1 MARNCL
7 PLGKDAGQN
16 PLVNIWLPLAIS
28 DPALFFSTLCFAAV
42 HIDIL
47 TGRKKNVD
55 LLLRKSDT
63 IKTINEKLQCPDE
76 SLSDST
82 IGSVAMLAATES
94 IQGNYQE
101 LRIHMNALT
110 KMVRM
115 RGGLQELSPTLHM
128 FISWQDL
135 LFSAILAQP
144 PTYKPVACCNQLRD
158 NMSLRTHGL
167 SDPPAYP
174 ELASDP
180 VVFEQLQSLLADLK
194 YLTETINKHEYGG
207 AQYSS
212 KLSTLDLMTFSK
224 NRTVVEHRILNMAR
238 SPSTQKPR
246 DVMTRDDYTLEL
258 CRLAALI
265 YLKCGLHM
273 FLPMCSILVSLKEQI
288 MQLTR
293 DGEKYRAI
301 GISGKV
307 QPGCATWGLFMAS
320 LLSSSPEEEEFFAS
334 RIAKG
339 TQSVGGKSCLCSYP
353 HFRQK

>member
-7 PLGKDAGQN
+7 PLGKDAAQN

-47 TGRKKNVD
+47 TGRKRNVD

-63 IKTINEKLQCPDE
+63 IKTINEKLQSPNDA
-76 SLSDST
+76 LSDST

-110 KMVRM
+110 RMVRM
-115 RGGLQELSPTLHM
+115 RGGLQELSATLHM

-144 PTYKPVACCNQLRD
+144 PSYKPVACCNKLRE
-158 NMSLRTHGL
+158 NMPLRPQPP
-167 SDPPAYP
+167 DPPVYP

-180 VVFEQLQSLLADLK
+180 LILEQLQSLLADLRF
-194 YLTETINKHEYGG
+194 LTDTINKHDYGG
-207 AQYSS
+207 NQYSS

-224 NRTVVEHRILNMAR
+224 NRTAVEHRILNMAR
-238 SPSTQKPR
+238 SASTQKPR
-246 DVMTRDDYTLEL
+246 SMMTRDDYTLEL

-273 FLPMCSILVSLKEQI
+273 FLPMCSILDSLKEQI
-288 MQLTR
+288 MQLTL
-293 DGEKYRAI
+293 DGERYCAI

-320 LLSSSPEEEEFFAS
+320 LLSSTPQEEEFFAS

-339 TQSVGGKSCLCSYP
+339 TRSVGGMSCLWPSD
-353 HFRQK
+353 FSMF